1 LIDQQPDWKGF
12 IVAMFFVV
20 DSNADDLL
28 EWLLVGQKH
37 DCQSI
42 VVARSEEKVSEDAE
56 GA

>member
-1 LIDQQPDWKGF
+1 
-12 IVAMFFVV
+12 MFFGVAG
-20 DSNADDLL
+20 NADYLL

-42 VVARSEEKVSEDAE
+42 TVAMSEEKVSEDTE